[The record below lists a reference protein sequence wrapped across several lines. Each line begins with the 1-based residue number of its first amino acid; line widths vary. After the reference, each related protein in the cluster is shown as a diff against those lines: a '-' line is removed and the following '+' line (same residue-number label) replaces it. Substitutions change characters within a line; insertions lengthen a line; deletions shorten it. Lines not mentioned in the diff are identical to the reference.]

1 MPRKAASGAGKRK
14 DARQAIIESA
24 LTLAASRGWVRVGL
38 GDIAEAAEVSLAELR
53 AEFSSKS
60 AIVAAYVADI
70 DRAVLAARD
79 PEMAGRPA
87 TERLFDVLMK
97 RFDLLN
103 ARRDGVVAIVRSAP
117 SNPEGVLCGSLSMRR
132 SMRWMLEAA
141 DLSSGGLRGELRVN
155 ALYALYLTMLRVW
168 LHDDSDDMARTMAVL
183 DRRLKRL
190 DRLTRCLCRLAPRRD
205 WRDTQP
211 VEEAG

>member
-1 MPRKAASGAGKRK
+1 
-14 DARQAIIESA
+14 
-24 LTLAASRGWVRVGL
+24 
-38 GDIAEAAEVSLAELR
+38 
-53 AEFSSKS
+53 
-60 AIVAAYVADI
+60 
-70 DRAVLAARD
+70 
-79 PEMAGRPA
+79 
-87 TERLFDVLMK
+87 
-97 RFDLLN
+97 
-103 ARRDGVVAIVRSAP
+103 
-117 SNPEGVLCGSLSMRR
+117 MRR

>member
-1 MPRKAASGAGKRK
+1 MPRKTAAGAGKRK
-14 DARQAIIESA
+14 DARQAVIESA
-24 LTLAASRGWVRVGL
+24 LTLAASRGWSRVGL
-38 GDIAEAAEVSLAELR
+38 GDIAEAATVSLAELR

-60 AIVAAYVADI
+60 AILAAYTADI
-70 DRAVLAARD
+70 DRAVLDARD

-103 ARRDGVVAIVRSAP
+103 AHREGVVAILRSSP
-117 SNPEGVLCGSLSMRR
+117 SNLEGVLCGSLTLRR

-141 DLSSGGLRGELRVN
+141 DLSSAGLRGEFRVS
-155 ALYALYLTMLRVW
+155 ALCALYLTMLRVW
-168 LHDDSDDMARTMAVL
+168 LHDDSEDMARTMAVL
-183 DRRLKRL
+183 DRRLRRL
-190 DRLTRCLCRLAPRRD
+190 DRLTRSLCRLAPNRE

-211 VEEAG
+211 AEAG

>member
-1 MPRKAASGAGKRK
+1 MPRKTAAGAGKRK

-24 LTLAASRGWVRVGL
+24 LTLAASRGWARVGL
-38 GDIAEAAEVSLAELR
+38 GDIAEAAGVSLAEVR
-53 AEFSSKS
+53 AEFSSKA
-60 AIVAAYVADI
+60 AIVAAYAATI
-70 DRAVLAARD
+70 DREVLAARD

-103 ARRDGVVAIVRSAP
+103 ANKDGVRAILRSCP
-117 SNPEGVLCGSLSMRR
+117 SDPEAILCGPLTLRH

-141 DLSSGGLRGELRVN
+141 DLSSAGLQGRLRIR
-155 ALYALYLTMLRVW
+155 ALCALYLSMLPVW
-168 LHDDSDDMARTMAVL
+168 LRDDSEDMARTMAVL
-183 DRRLKRL
+183 DRRLRRL
-190 DRLTRCLCRLAPRRD
+190 DRLTRSLCRLAPSRE

-211 VEEAG
+211 AEAG